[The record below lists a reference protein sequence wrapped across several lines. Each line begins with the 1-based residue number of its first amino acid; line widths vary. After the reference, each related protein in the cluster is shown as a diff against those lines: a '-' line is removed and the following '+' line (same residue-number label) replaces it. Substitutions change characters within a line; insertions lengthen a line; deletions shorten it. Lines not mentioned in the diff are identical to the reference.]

1 MENQMHGKEEISLH
15 CPAKVNLLL
24 AVLGGRADGFH
35 NILSVAT
42 PLDFG
47 DRLVLRLLGE
57 KEEDCLLCDCPA
69 LNIGSENLVF
79 KAAESFR
86 AATGL
91 KRAVEASL
99 EKRIPIG
106 AGLGGGSSNAAST
119 LIGLNRLWGQPLTGE
134 ELTALAAELGSDVPL
149 FPTRA
154 PVIMR
159 GRGECIEVLPDTCLD
174 RILGR
179 RILLFRPEFEIST
192 PWAYGHLAK
201 NAAHFSSGKEMEA
214 RLLDWIKSDRPI
226 NDLLFNSF
234 EKVLFDKYLGIR
246 VLFEKLRTKLGLSC
260 LVSGSGSACFAL
272 VDDEATSAVAEQ
284 LIREYWGEET
294 FIVESRPLALSN

>member
-1 MENQMHGKEEISLH
+1 MYGREEISIH

-24 AVLGGRADGFH
+24 AVLGGRNDGFH
-35 NILSVAT
+35 EILSVAT

-57 KEEDCLLCDCPA
+57 EEDDCWSCDCPV
-69 LNIGSENLVF
+69 LNIGSENLVY
-79 KAAESFR
+79 KAVESFR

-91 KRAVEASL
+91 KRSVKVSL

-106 AGLGGGSSNAAST
+106 AGLGGGSSDAAST
-119 LIGLNRLWGQPLTGE
+119 LIGLNRLWGLPLTGQ
-134 ELTALAAELGSDVPL
+134 ELNDLAATLGSDVPL
-149 FPTRA
+149 FPRRA

-159 GRGECIEVLPDTCLD
+159 GRGECIDVVPDTCLD

-192 PWAYGHLAK
+192 SVAYGHLAK
-201 NAAHFSSGKEMEA
+201 NAAYFSSGKEMET
-214 RLLDWIKSDRPI
+214 RLLDWIESDRPI

-272 VDDEATSAVAEQ
+272 IDDDATSAVAEQ
-284 LIREYWGEET
+284 LIRECWGEET